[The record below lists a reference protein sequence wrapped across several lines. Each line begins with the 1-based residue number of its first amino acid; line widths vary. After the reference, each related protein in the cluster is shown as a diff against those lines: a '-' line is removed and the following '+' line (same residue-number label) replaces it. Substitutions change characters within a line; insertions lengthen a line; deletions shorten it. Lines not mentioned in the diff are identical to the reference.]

1 MEDPMKLLRLTLAAS
16 LAAALGACNSARL
29 TAPEGTNPPASAH
42 PAPPA
47 TPNADQV
54 MGSGG

>member
-1 MEDPMKLLRLTLAAS
+1 MKVLRLTLAAAS
-16 LAAALGACNSARL
+16 LAAGLAACDATRL
-29 TAPEGTNPPASAH
+29 TAPQGASAPAAAH

-47 TPNADQV
+47 PNADQI

>member
-1 MEDPMKLLRLTLAAS
+1 MKLLRLTLAAAA
-16 LAAALGACNSARL
+16 LAAGLAACDATGL
-29 TAPEGTNPPASAH
+29 TAPDGVNPPAAAP

-47 TPNADQV
+47 HLNANQM